1 MVFQK
6 SMDSLVFYM
15 KQRSQMPNLQ
25 DLPQKESLGLVND
38 VIIEELNNLIKTLDF
53 QIVKLK
59 GIKQELLKLK

>member
-1 MVFQK
+1 
-6 SMDSLVFYM
+6 
-15 KQRSQMPNLQ
+15 MPNLQ